1 MQKLTVNNLS
11 KKLPALFITHYQF
24 KIMSS
29 LVNISSNFL
38 GDTCT
43 CARAHTHTHTHILQN
58 KLYGFLM
65 QAVLYVE
72 LKIFS

>member
-1 MQKLTVNNLS
+1 MEKLTVNNLS

-38 GDTCT
+38 GDTRMHV
-43 CARAHTHTHTHILQN
+43 CACVRMHTHERMHTLQN
-58 KLYGFLM
+58 KL
-65 QAVLYVE
+65 
-72 LKIFS
+72 